1 MILRGIEL
9 FLSLKRFSSLVPLLV
24 LSNFFIL
31 SVLQMN
37 VYNVVI
43 VFFSCSWLVWFIAC
57 KSQRL
62 VLNDY

>member
-43 VFFSCSWLVWFIAC
+43 VFFLVAGWFG
-57 KSQRL
+57 S
-62 VLNDY
+62 